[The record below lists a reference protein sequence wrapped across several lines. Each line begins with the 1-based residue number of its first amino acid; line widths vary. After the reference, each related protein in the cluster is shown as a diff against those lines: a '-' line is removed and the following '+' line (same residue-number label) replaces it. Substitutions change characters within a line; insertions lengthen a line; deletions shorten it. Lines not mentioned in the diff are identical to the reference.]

1 MGQWGAAISGERRE
15 SPVLLAKRNNPRREG
30 WGTGKIQCVSRGGAE
45 EWVIRPHGR
54 RVNIFLSSRHYPCV
68 KSDILRVLAAYQESR
83 APRPMDAIVLENV
96 TKSYDAVTAV
106 DAVSLKVRSGAILGL
121 LGPNGAG
128 KTTTIRMIM
137 NILVPDSGSIRVL
150 DEPVSDSTRDKI
162 GYLPEERGLYPRMKV
177 LEIIVFLAALHG
189 LTQDEARRRAKEWLE
204 RLGLAEWSDKK
215 LVDLSKGMQQKVQ
228 FITSVIHRPPLMI
241 LDEPFSGLDPVNAA
255 TIQEI
260 MLDMRKQ
267 GSTIVLSTHRM
278 EQVERLC
285 DCICLI
291 DKGRNVLDGELRA
304 IKQSYGKNTLHVE
317 FTGSDAFLSHP
328 GVGPV
333 TRLITGV
340 EAKLKPGADPQEILK
355 AAVLADTRITRFELL
370 EPSLSEIFIDRTTRA

>member
-1 MGQWGAAISGERRE
+1 
-15 SPVLLAKRNNPRREG
+15 
-30 WGTGKIQCVSRGGAE
+30 
-45 EWVIRPHGR
+45 
-54 RVNIFLSSRHYPCV
+54 
-68 KSDILRVLAAYQESR
+68 
-83 APRPMDAIVLENV
+83 MDAIVLENV
-96 TKSYDAVTAV
+96 TKAYDSVIAVN
-106 DAVSLKVRSGAILGL
+106 AVSLRVRAGAILGL

-137 NILVPDSGSIRVL
+137 NILVPDSGSIHVL

-189 LTQDEARRRAKEWLE
+189 LTQAEAARRAKEWLD
-204 RLGLAEWSDKK
+204 RLGLSEWSDKK

-285 DCICLI
+285 DSICLI
-291 DKGRNVLDGELRA
+291 DKGRNVLDGDLRA

-317 FTGSDAFLSHP
+317 FIGSDSFLNHP
-328 GVGPV
+328 AIGQT
-333 TRLITGV
+333 TRLITGI

-355 AAVLADTRITRFELL
+355 AAVQSDARISRFELL
-370 EPSLSEIFIDRTTRA
+370 EPSLSEIFIDRTTHA

>member
-1 MGQWGAAISGERRE
+1 
-15 SPVLLAKRNNPRREG
+15 
-30 WGTGKIQCVSRGGAE
+30 
-45 EWVIRPHGR
+45 
-54 RVNIFLSSRHYPCV
+54 
-68 KSDILRVLAAYQESR
+68 
-83 APRPMDAIVLENV
+83 MDAIVLENV
-96 TKSYDAVTAV
+96 TKAYDSVTAV
-106 DAVSLKVRSGAILGL
+106 NAVSLKVRAGAILGL

-137 NILVPDSGSIRVL
+137 NILVPDSGSIHAL
-150 DEPVSDSTRDKI
+150 GELVSDSTRDKI

-189 LTQDEARRRAKEWLE
+189 LTQAEAARRAKEWLD
-204 RLGLAEWSDKK
+204 RLGLSEWSDKK

-228 FITSVIHRPPLMI
+228 FITSVIHRPPIMI

-285 DCICLI
+285 DSICLI
-291 DKGRNVLDGELRA
+291 EKGRNVLDGDLRS

-317 FTGSDAFLSHP
+317 FSGNDAFLNHP
-328 GVGPV
+328 AIGQT
-333 TRLITGV
+333 TRLITGI

-355 AAVLADTRITRFELL
+355 AAVQSDARITRFELL
-370 EPSLSEIFIDRTTRA
+370 EPSLSEIFIDRTTHAQNPANHQA

>member
-1 MGQWGAAISGERRE
+1 
-15 SPVLLAKRNNPRREG
+15 
-30 WGTGKIQCVSRGGAE
+30 
-45 EWVIRPHGR
+45 
-54 RVNIFLSSRHYPCV
+54 
-68 KSDILRVLAAYQESR
+68 
-83 APRPMDAIVLENV
+83 MDAMVLENV
-96 TKSYDAVTAV
+96 TKAYDSVIAVN
-106 DAVSLKVRSGAILGL
+106 AVSLKVHAGAILGL

-137 NILVPDSGSIRVL
+137 NILVPDSGWIHVL
-150 DEPVSDSTRDKI
+150 GEPVSDSTRDKI

-189 LTQDEARRRAKEWLE
+189 LTQVEAARRGKEWLD
-204 RLGLAEWSDKK
+204 RLGLSEWSDKK

-285 DCICLI
+285 DSICLI
-291 DKGRNVLDGELRA
+291 DKAATCSTVSCAPSSSPTARTRCTWNSPA
-304 IKQSYGKNTLHVE
+304 TTL
-317 FTGSDAFLSHP
+317 F
-328 GVGPV
+328 
-333 TRLITGV
+333 
-340 EAKLKPGADPQEILK
+340 
-355 AAVLADTRITRFELL
+355 
-370 EPSLSEIFIDRTTRA
+370 

>member
-1 MGQWGAAISGERRE
+1 
-15 SPVLLAKRNNPRREG
+15 
-30 WGTGKIQCVSRGGAE
+30 
-45 EWVIRPHGR
+45 
-54 RVNIFLSSRHYPCV
+54 
-68 KSDILRVLAAYQESR
+68 
-83 APRPMDAIVLENV
+83 MDAIVLENV
-96 TKSYDAVTAV
+96 TKAYDSVIAVNG
-106 DAVSLKVRSGAILGL
+106 VSLKVRAGAILGL

-137 NILVPDSGSIRVL
+137 NILVPDSGSIHVL
-150 DEPVSDSTRDKI
+150 GEPVSDSTRDKI

-189 LTQDEARRRAKEWLE
+189 LTQAEAARRAKEWLD

-285 DCICLI
+285 DSICLI
-291 DKGRNVLDGELRA
+291 DKGRNVLDGDLRA

-317 FTGSDAFLSHP
+317 FSGSDSFLNHP
-328 GVGPV
+328 AIGET
-333 TRLITGV
+333 TRLITGI

-355 AAVLADTRITRFELL
+355 AAVQADARITRFELL
-370 EPSLSEIFIDRTTRA
+370 EPSLSEIFIDRTTHA

>member
-1 MGQWGAAISGERRE
+1 
-15 SPVLLAKRNNPRREG
+15 
-30 WGTGKIQCVSRGGAE
+30 
-45 EWVIRPHGR
+45 
-54 RVNIFLSSRHYPCV
+54 
-68 KSDILRVLAAYQESR
+68 
-83 APRPMDAIVLENV
+83 MDAIVLENV
-96 TKSYDAVTAV
+96 TKSYDSVTAV
-106 DAVSLKVRSGAILGL
+106 NAVSLKVRAGAILGL

-137 NILVPDSGSIRVL
+137 NILVPDEGSIRVL
-150 DEPVSDSTRDKI
+150 GELVSDKTRDNI

-189 LTQDEARRRAKEWLE
+189 LTEAEASRRGKEWLE
-204 RLGLAEWSDKK
+204 RLGLTEWSDKK

-285 DCICLI
+285 DSICLI
-291 DKGRNVLDGELRA
+291 DKGRNVLDGDLRA

-317 FTGSDAFLSHP
+317 FTGSDSFLTNA
-328 GVGPV
+328 GIGQI

-355 AAVLADTRITRFELL
+355 AAVMSSTQITRFELL
-370 EPSLSEIFIDRTTRA
+370 EPSLSEIFIHRTTHA

>member
-1 MGQWGAAISGERRE
+1 
-15 SPVLLAKRNNPRREG
+15 
-30 WGTGKIQCVSRGGAE
+30 
-45 EWVIRPHGR
+45 
-54 RVNIFLSSRHYPCV
+54 
-68 KSDILRVLAAYQESR
+68 
-83 APRPMDAIVLENV
+83 MDAIVLENV
-96 TKSYDAVTAV
+96 TKAYDSVIAVN
-106 DAVSLKVRSGAILGL
+106 AVSLKVRAGAILGL

-137 NILVPDSGSIRVL
+137 NILVPDSGSIHVL
-150 DEPVSDSTRDKI
+150 DEPVSDKTRDKI

-189 LTQDEARRRAKEWLE
+189 LTQAEAARRAREWLD
-204 RLGLAEWSDKK
+204 RLGLSEWSDKK

-241 LDEPFSGLDPVNAA
+241 LDEPFSGLDPVNAS

-285 DCICLI
+285 DSICLI

-317 FTGSDAFLSHP
+317 FTGSDAFLNHP
-328 GVGPV
+328 AISQT
-333 TRLITGV
+333 TRLITGI
-340 EAKLKPGADPQEILK
+340 EAKLEPGADPQEILK
-355 AAVLADTRITRFELL
+355 AAVQSDARITRFELL
-370 EPSLSEIFIDRTTRA
+370 EPSLSEIFIDRTTHA